1 MPKRL
6 LFLFILVSL
15 IHATAGAQTIKGDII
30 DMGDRKPVTNVD
42 IINIYTGVDILSD
55 DGGAF
60 FISAAKGQLL
70 EFRKLGYKTTRVR
83 IPQGDV
89 PPYFKIIMQKG
100 VNPQVPQYVAGG
112 PRRYDYTEDSL
123 RFHELYK
130 HELDFPRM
138 NTLDVI
144 EHPFSA
150 LSKRSQE
157 IWKFQ
162 DDYEYTEQQKY
173 IDNTFNAKLITE
185 ITGLQGDS
193 LQYYMKRYRPT
204 YQQLHAMNDYAFYN
218 YIKRSVET
226 YRVRSR
232 GTSRSTQ

>member
-6 LFLFILVSL
+6 LFLFLL
-15 IHATAGAQTIKGDII
+15 ALLMRTTAGAQTIKGDII
-30 DMGDRKPVTNVD
+30 DMGNHQPVANVD
-42 IINIYTGVDILSD
+42 VINIYTGMDILSD
-55 DGGAF
+55 NGGNF
-60 FISAAKGQLL
+60 FIAATKGQLL
-70 EFRKLGYKTTRVR
+70 EFRRVGYKTARVR

-100 VNPQVPQYVAGG
+100 ANQQPPQYVAGASK
-112 PRRYDYTEDSL
+112 RYDYTEDSL
-123 RFHELYK
+123 RFHDIYK

-157 IWKFQ
+157 IWHFQ

-173 IDNTFNAKLITE
+173 IDNTFNPKLITE
-185 ITGLQGDS
+185 MTGLKGDS
-193 LQYYMKRYRPT
+193 LRYYMRRYRPT
-204 YQQLHAMNDYAFYN
+204 YEQLRTMNDYAFFN
-218 YIKRSVET
+218 FIKRSVET
-226 YRVRSR
+226 YRIRSR
-232 GTSRSTQ
+232 GTYRSTQ